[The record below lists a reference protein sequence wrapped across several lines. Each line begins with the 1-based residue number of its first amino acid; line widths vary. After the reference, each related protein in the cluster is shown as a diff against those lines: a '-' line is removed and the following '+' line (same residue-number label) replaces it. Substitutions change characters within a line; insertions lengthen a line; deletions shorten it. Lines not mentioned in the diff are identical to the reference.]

1 MSAERES
8 RATRDEKQWGG
19 RLKGGAFGHGPPAKN
34 HPQAA
39 LEAATQVSIVQVG
52 IVVAFGIAFGYIE
65 AAVVVYL
72 REIFH
77 PNGFTFP
84 MRVFGLGPLAK
95 RLLLT
100 EIGREAATIV
110 LIFTGAWLFGR
121 NRRQRVAY
129 FLTIFAVW
137 DIFYYVWLKVL
148 IDWPASIM
156 DWDILF
162 LIPVV
167 WASPVLY
174 PVLLSVMMFVF
185 AAVLLFRLPGAGPFK
200 VTLPDAIGFL
210 ASGLIVVLSFCLAGV
225 HAAQEDFASHFCQ
238 SLFAAGGLLCLAVF
252 AKCLAQSR
260 RRT

>member
-1 MSAERES
+1 MGAERES
-8 RATRDEKQWGG
+8 PDNLSEP
-19 RLKGGAFGHGPPAKN
+19 LKTTLKN
-34 HPQAA
+34 FF
-39 LEAATQVSIVQVG
+39 

-77 PNGFTFP
+77 PDGFTFP
-84 MRVFGLGPLAK
+84 MKVFGLGPLAK

-110 LIFTGAWLFGR
+110 LIITGAWLFGR

-148 IDWPASIM
+148 IGWPASIM

-167 WASPVLY
+167 WASPLLY
-174 PVLLSVMMFVF
+174 PVLLSVTMLGF
-185 AAVLLFRLPGAGPFK
+185 AVVLLFRPPGAGPFK
-200 VTLPDAIGFL
+200 VTLQDGIGFF
-210 ASGLIVVLSFCLAGV
+210 ASGLIVVVSFCLAGV
-225 HAAQEDFASHFCQ
+225 HSAEQDFTSHFYRP
-238 SLFAAGGLLCLAVF
+238 LFAGGAMLCLAIFV
-252 AKCLAQSR
+252 KCLLKSR

>member
-1 MSAERES
+1 LPDNLSEP
-8 RATRDEKQWGG
+8 
-19 RLKGGAFGHGPPAKN
+19 LKTTLKN
-34 HPQAA
+34 
-39 LEAATQVSIVQVG
+39 LC
-52 IVVAFGIAFGYIE
+52 IVVAFGVAFAYIE

-77 PNGFTFP
+77 PGGFTFP
-84 MRVFGLGPLAK
+84 MKLFGAGPLAR

-148 IDWPASIM
+148 IDWPASIT

-162 LIPVV
+162 LIPVA

-174 PVLLSVMMFVF
+174 PVLISATMLAF
-185 AAVLLFRLPGAGPFK
+185 AVILLCRPSGAGPFK
-200 VTLPDAIGFL
+200 VTLPDWLGFF
-210 ASGLIVVLSFCLAGV
+210 ASGLIVVVSFSVAGL
-225 HAAQEDFASHFCQ
+225 HITEQDFASYFYRP
-238 SLFAAGGLLCLAVF
+238 LFAAGYSLGVAVF
-252 AKCLAQSR
+252 AKCLLKSR
-260 RRT
+260 